1 MPGIKRDFLTV
12 INEQLVGGVHLTSLL
27 FHPGGNVY
35 ILTYQKGNR
44 KRHIFIDTGD
54 ARYDDEIFN
63 ILNENDIDATGIERI
78 IITHRHPDHTGL
90 AYLLANKSGA
100 NIMVHSTFRS
110 FVESGQ
116 GNSSWFNDIDPSHLR
131 KCNIEYLH
139 ESADH
144 VKLNG
149 IDFPNLS
156 GTVDIGESG
165 RLIILGTPKTS
176 MTHSP
181 DQLIAVYSS
190 QPEPHPHIQPIE
202 GCKPTDDIIF
212 SGDLWLM
219 RGPMF
224 GSGGDIMWNLRV
236 GLHQIGNMMTGGS
249 SMRRDPRE
257 QDAAAKDALKRGFC
271 LIRVKPGHGDEF
283 LGSRILPRSL
293 MADNDILIEIGF
305 PWGTGK
311 EILSSREYA
320 SRVNSRREQAYVSF
334 IEELTHWMKLGYKSE
349 EISQLLARIFRE
361 QSGGGPLVEEDRHER
376 REQLVSL
383 LARLKE
389 DRTKATELRQ
399 LAESTISLLPVN
411 R

>member
-12 INEQLVGGVHLTSLL
+12 INEQLAGGVHLTNLL

-44 KRHIFIDTGD
+44 KRHIFVDTGD
-54 ARYDDEIFN
+54 ARYGDEIFN
-63 ILNENDIDATGIERI
+63 ILNENEIDETGIERI

-100 NIMVHSTFRS
+100 KIMAHSTFRS
-110 FVESGQ
+110 FVEGSQ
-116 GNSSWFNDIDPSHLR
+116 GNNPWSSGFDSAHLSE
-131 KCNIEYLH
+131 CNFEYLN
-139 ESADH
+139 ESTEPI
-144 VKLNG
+144 KLNG
-149 IDFPNLS
+149 VDFPNLS
-156 GTVDIGESG
+156 GAINIGESG

-190 QPEPHPHIQPIE
+190 QPEPHPHIQPIKDY
-202 GCKPTDDIIF
+202 KPTDDIIF

-224 GSGGDIMWNLRV
+224 GGGGDIMWNLRV

-249 SMRRDPRE
+249 SIRRDPRE

-293 MADNDILIEIGF
+293 MADNDILIEFGF
-305 PWGTGK
+305 PWGADK
-311 EILSSREYA
+311 DILTSREYA
-320 SRVNSRREQAYVSF
+320 SKVNARREQAYASF
-334 IEELTHWMKLGYKSE
+334 VEELTHWMRLGYKSD
-349 EISQLLARIFRE
+349 EISRFLARIHRE

-376 REQLVSL
+376 REQLVIL
-383 LARLKE
+383 LDRLMN
-389 DRTKATELRQ
+389 DRSQAVELRQ
-399 LAESTISLLPVN
+399 LAESTKSQLPN